1 MFGSERRRQ
10 TEPERAAA
18 LRRGLTAPQLAT
30 LETLEGFH
38 WTLAFVRRPLFR
50 DPVPVVFD
58 RSSNRYVVIESDGSI
73 NDQPGLVIRV

>member
-18 LRRGLTAPQLAT
+18 LRRGFTSRQLAT
-30 LETLEGFH
+30 LGTLEGFQ
-38 WTLAFVRRPLFR
+38 WELKFVRRPLFC

-58 RSSNRYVVIESDGSI
+58 RSRNRYVVIESDGSI
-73 NDQPGLVIRV
+73 NETPGLTIRA